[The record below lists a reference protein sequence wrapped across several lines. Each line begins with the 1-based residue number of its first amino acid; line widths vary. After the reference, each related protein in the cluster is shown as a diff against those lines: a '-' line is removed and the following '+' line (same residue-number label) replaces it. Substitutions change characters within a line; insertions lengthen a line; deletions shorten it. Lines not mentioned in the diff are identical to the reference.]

1 MEPINNYYNHHYIR
15 TDASGRITDG
25 WSDGPHN
32 GREPTED
39 DILLSDKGGYQ
50 FRLVLDGEPTEE
62 NPPLYD
68 GMTMIPLYK
77 WDGERVL
84 RRSEDEI
91 EADRAATRER
101 AEQAKRERI
110 ANDPQTLLLEMAADH
125 EERICLMELG
135 VTQDDL

>member
-1 MEPINNYYNHHYIR
+1 MENFGFYHHHFIR
-15 TDASGRITDG
+15 TDESGRITDG

-32 GREPTED
+32 WRKPTER

-50 FRLVLDGEPTEE
+50 FRLIIDGEPTKE

-84 RRSEDEI
+84 RRSEEEI
-91 EADRAATRER
+91 EADRVEARQR
-101 AEQAKRERI
+101 AEQAERERI